1 VNAIA
6 TRGTLNSREALEAG
20 LIDGVSFRDEVY
32 TRVDEQAPADAERLY
47 LRSYLSRSEAPDT
60 SAPVIALVY
69 GVGSVSQGK
78 SRYDPLTGS
87 VTMGS
92 DSVAAAL
99 RAASEDE
106 EVRAI
111 VFRVNSGGGSAVASQ
126 VMWRETLRAKEK
138 GKPVVASMSDVAGS
152 GGYFIAM
159 GADKIVAQPG
169 TITGSIGVV
178 GGKLVTKGLWD
189 KLGISFD
196 EVSTH
201 LNASMWN
208 GIREFTPEQWKQ
220 LEGWLDR
227 VYQIFT
233 EGVAEGRGLPIEKV
247 QELAKGRIWTGADA
261 LELGLVDELGGFPVA
276 IRLAKEASGIS
287 QETRVRIRV
296 FPREKTT
303 LELLVELLTGQ
314 GTPSSSGDAI
324 AGVLA
329 ETLQQLRPLARIA
342 SGLGL
347 TPPRGV
353 LEIDLPVG
361 VQQP

>member
-1 VNAIA
+1 
-6 TRGTLNSREALEAG
+6 
-20 LIDGVSFRDEVY
+20 
-32 TRVDEQAPADAERLY
+32 
-47 LRSYLSRSEAPDT
+47 
-60 SAPVIALVY
+60 
-69 GVGSVSQGK
+69 
-78 SRYDPLTGS
+78 
-87 VTMGS
+87 
-92 DSVAAAL
+92 
-99 RAASEDE
+99 
-106 EVRAI
+106 
-111 VFRVNSGGGSAVASQ
+111 
-126 VMWRETLRAKEK
+126 MWRETLRAKEK

-196 EVSTH
+196 EVRTH

-220 LEGWLDR
+220 LQGWLDG